1 MALEMRQTVRSPVVF
16 RSPTLMFLCLMFA
29 GGWVVAQQ
37 TQNSLTITGDVR
49 DSSGASMPGAQ
60 ITLRDAAGSVNAKTV
75 TNSAGQFSISGVLPG
90 EYVLQTERKM
100 FETSRRDVSVSA
112 AIPNAELRIVMKV
125 ESRKETVEVVGS
137 QGYAVMATTVVTTT
151 DTPILETPFSVQ
163 VVAQGVLQ
171 DQQVTRIEQAVQ
183 NISNVYQSREA
194 FSDFADQFVIRGF
207 LSSQVVYRD
216 GFRIDTGN
224 TGKQETANIE
234 QIEVLKG
241 PASILYGRIEPGG
254 LINYTTKKP
263 LPDQHYTLEQQ
274 FGSFSSYRTS
284 LDATGPISENKLA
297 YRLNGSYEHDG
308 SFRQFVGDERWF
320 VSPVLQ
326 WRISPAT
333 ELSLDWEYFSN
344 KTTPDNI
351 GLIPYGDRPLSGLV
365 SVGNVLQNFPGE
377 RNLGEP
383 TDFHNATQQTAN
395 ASFLHLFNPHWQLN
409 SMFNFALT
417 NVNGGGAYADFSTD
431 EDVNRGILPRTIE
444 TSGIGLKFLTHVA
457 TYAFEINVLGK
468 FHALGVKHNLLLG
481 GDFYRQSVDQ
491 TCCDISGLLLDDISI
506 FAPVHGV
513 TIGPVDPTLAF
524 TIYGG
529 PSWYGMYL
537 QDQVQLPYHFFVL
550 AGMRYDLAREY
561 ATSKYGTG
569 KSSDHKLSPRVG
581 VLWQPQ
587 EWLSLYGSYVEN
599 FGATNG
605 ELVDRNNQPLLPE
618 TAQQWEV
625 GVKTAL
631 GKRFLGTLAYY
642 DLTKQNIATADP
654 LFPNDGRH
662 ALPIGKANSRGVELD
677 LAGAILPH
685 WNLLVACAFTDATIV
700 NDSFLGTAGNRLSN
714 VPKNG
719 GRIWTTYSFWGGEP
733 KRLTVGAGVT
743 ARSARE
749 GNISNDYL
757 LPGFAT
763 VDTMASY
770 IFHLHRSTLALQ
782 VNIRNLLDRNYF
794 EASGDFTRSRIA
806 PGSPFAIMSSIRF
819 AF

>member
-1 MALEMRQTVRSPVVF
+1 LGMKQIAGSPVVF
-16 RSPTLMFLCLMFA
+16 RSPTLICMCLMLA
-29 GGWVVAQQ
+29 SGWTVGQQ
-37 TQNSLTITGDVR
+37 TQNSLTITGHVD
-49 DSSGASMPGAQ
+49 DSSGASIAGAQ
-60 ITLRDAAGSVNAKTV
+60 ITLRDAGGTVKVRTV

-112 AIPNAELRIVMKV
+112 VTPPVELQIVLKV
-125 ESRKETVEVVGS
+125 GSRKETVEVVGS
-137 QGYAVMATTVVTTT
+137 QGYAVVATTVVSKT

-163 VVAQGVLQ
+163 VVPQEVLR

-183 NISNVYQSREA
+183 NVSNVYQTRAA

-207 LSSQVVYRD
+207 LNYQVLYRD

-234 QIEVLKG
+234 QIEVVKG

-254 LINYTTKKP
+254 LINYITKKP
-263 LPDQHYTLEQQ
+263 LPDSHFALEQQ

-284 LDATGPISENKLA
+284 LDATGPILENKLA

-333 ELSLDWEYFSN
+333 ELTLDWEYFSN

-365 SVGNVLQNFPGE
+365 NVNNVLQNFPTE

-383 TDFHNATQQTAN
+383 TDFHNATQQIIN
-395 ASFLHLFNPHWQLN
+395 VSFSHLFNSHWQLK

-417 NVNGGGAYADFSTD
+417 NENGGGAYADFSTD

-444 TSGIGLKFLTHVA
+444 TSEIGLKFLTHVA
-457 TYAFEINVLGK
+457 TYAFEINMLGK

-481 GDFYRQSVDQ
+481 GDFYRQSGDQ
-491 TCCDISGLLLDDISI
+491 TCCDINGLLLDDISI

-529 PSWYGMYL
+529 PSWYGLYL
-537 QDQVQLPYHFFVL
+537 QDQVQLPHHFFVL
-550 AGMRYDLAREY
+550 AGMRYDLARDY

-581 VLWQPQ
+581 VLWQPR

-605 ELVDRNNQPLLPE
+605 GLIDRNNQPLPPE

-625 GVKTAL
+625 GLKTAFGRRL
-631 GKRFLGTLAYY
+631 LGTLAYY
-642 DLTKQNIATADP
+642 NLTKENIAAADP

-662 ALPIGKANSRGVELD
+662 ALTIGKANSHGLEFD
-677 LAGAILPH
+677 LAGSFLPH
-685 WNLLVACAFTDATIV
+685 WNLLVAYAYTDATIV

-770 IFHLHRSTLALQ
+770 SFHLHRSTFALQ
-782 VNIRNLLDRNYF
+782 VNIHNLLDRNYY

-806 PGSPFAIMSSIRF
+806 PGSPFAVMSSIRF
-819 AF
+819 TL